1 MTQTNQRIPWP
12 DYVKGLAILLVVAGH
27 LIFGLGLAT
36 ENAAQDNVP
45 AAADGWQF
53 AVDWIYAFHMQAF
66 FFISGLLAYH
76 SRRSTAGGFIVAKL
90 RTIAYPYFVW
100 STIQILLML
109 AMAGH
114 TRHEAHWTDLF
125 AIAYRPVMQ
134 FWFLYVLF
142 AMQVIFA
149 VLRKL
154 RVGASGIFA
163 FSLAIYSCVFFLQT
177 PGIIPVDLWRILNGV
192 CRGMI
197 YFGAGVAASQWMLA
211 GLTRVPSAR
220 LAATAAV
227 YCLLLTCGV
236 YWFEP
241 GDNRILI
248 PAVTPF
254 LSLLGIGMIC
264 ALGELVA
271 RSGRAGAIRTYGMLS
286 LEIYVAHTI
295 AMAATRIIL
304 GRLFHVEN
312 IWVQLAAGMAAGV
325 YVPLAIWW
333 ACRRLNFPY
342 LFVLPEFERKNDGR

>member
-1 MTQTNQRIPWP
+1 MNNNATQTNQRIPWP
-12 DYVKGLAILLVVAGH
+12 DNVKGLAILLVVAGH
-27 LIFGLGLAT
+27 LIFGLNLAST
-36 ENAAQDNVP
+36 DVLRENISATAS
-45 AAADGWQF
+45 GWQF

-109 AMAGH
+109 VMAGH
-114 TRHEAHWTDLF
+114 TRHEAHWMDLF

-134 FWFLYVLF
+134 FWFIYALF

-154 RVGASGIFA
+154 RCGAGGILA
-163 FSLAIYSCVFFLQT
+163 FSLVLYFCCFLLQT
-177 PGIIPVDLWRILNGV
+177 PNAIPQDLWRILNWV

-197 YFGAGVAASQWMLA
+197 YFGAGVAASQWMLV
-211 GLTRVPSAR
+211 GLTRAPKAR
-220 LAATAAV
+220 LSATAAV
-227 YCLLLTCGV
+227 CGLLLTLGV

-241 GDNRILI
+241 GDNQMLIL
-248 PAVTPF
+248 AVTPF

-271 RSGRAGAIRTYGMLS
+271 RSGRAVAIRTYGVLS

-304 GRLFHVEN
+304 DRFLHVEN
-312 IWVQLAAGMAAGV
+312 IWIQFIAGMAAGV
-325 YVPLAIWW
+325 YVPLALWW

-342 LFVLPEFERKNDGR
+342 LFVLPESKNN